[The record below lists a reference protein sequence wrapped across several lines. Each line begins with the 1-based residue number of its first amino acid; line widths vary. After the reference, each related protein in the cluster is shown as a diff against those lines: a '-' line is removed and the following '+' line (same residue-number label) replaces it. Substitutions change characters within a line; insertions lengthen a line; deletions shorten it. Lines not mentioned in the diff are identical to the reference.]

1 MYDTFQDIIVS
12 ARKEGPSRLAFILP
26 GKEEDIASI
35 RSATDIA
42 LVHPVFIGTTRECE
56 GVLTA
61 DIHPEA
67 TCETIDSPDT
77 DAALSAALRLMKE
90 DRADILMQ
98 GNYDQQRFFD
108 GVCRPEN
115 GLMQGKLVSCLA
127 LFQSSPG
134 AKGFIIT
141 DSYINNYP
149 SLREKQQ
156 IVNQAIELARILDI
170 DTPKIAALAAIEQV
184 NPKIQSTVDSAI
196 LSKMSER
203 GQFGK
208 AVIDGPI
215 DIDCALAKVAAR
227 RKGLESMVTGDVD
240 IYLVPDVESGYS
252 FVETLVF
259 IGRMSAISVLMGTIK
274 PVILTMPFVLQKNR
288 VAEIALASL
297 ISHENNKQ

>member
-1 MYDTFQDIIVS
+1 MHDTFQDIIMR
-12 ARKEGPSRLAFILP
+12 AREKGPTRLAFILP

-35 RSATDIA
+35 LSATDIG
-42 LVHPVFIGTTRECE
+42 LIHPLFIGTTEDCE
-56 GVLTA
+56 RILPAETHAGA
-61 DIHPEA
+61 A
-67 TCETIDSPDT
+67 CEVIDSADT
-77 DAALSAALRLMKE
+77 DAVLSAALSLTKE
-90 DRADILMQ
+90 GRADILMQ
-98 GNYDQQRFFD
+98 GDSDQQLFFD
-108 GVCRPEN
+108 AVCRSGN
-115 GLMQGKLVSCLA
+115 GLMEGKLLSCLA
-127 LFQSSPG
+127 IFRSSPG
-134 AKGFIIT
+134 SKGFIIT

-149 SLREKQQ
+149 SLREKQE
-156 IVNQAIELARILDI
+156 IVNQAIELSQILDI

-215 DIDCALAKVAAR
+215 DIDCALSKVAAR

-259 IGRMSAISVLMGTIK
+259 IGRMSAISVLMGTTK

-297 ISHENNKQ
+297 ISHAKNKQ